1 MTWLG
6 FYTGLQLLEAVGA
19 GPGNER
25 VVVAF
30 RALSILASSRLARS
44 ARGVSRLV
52 PILTGLL
59 RLKPKYQNRTRQTRQ
74 QEQLEEREEQGERER
89 ERGGEVTA
97 WKLNYDDASSFI
109 ELWQVLATLT
119 PRSPRPFCL
128 PQLLLLILRNLFKL
142 CFGFWP
148 IVVRLAVVVM
158 KSANK
163 LMMKYSA
170 EFALRSFCFG
180 FLFWVSFGA
189 NNLARVELGLRG
201 PPPLPPLL
209 CPTCSA
215 SPNSYSLSLSLSLFL
230 SMLPHSCDLWQAED
244 AKERGE

>member
-6 FYTGLQLLEAVGA
+6 FYTGLQLLGAVGA

-74 QEQLEEREEQGERER
+74 QKQLEERER
-89 ERGGEVTA
+89 GEVTA

-119 PRSPRPFCL
+119 PLSPHPS
-128 PQLLLLILRNLFKL
+128 LL
-142 CFGFWP
+142 
-148 IVVRLAVVVM
+148 
-158 KSANK
+158 
-163 LMMKYSA
+163 
-170 EFALRSFCFG
+170 
-180 FLFWVSFGA
+180 
-189 NNLARVELGLRG
+189 
-201 PPPLPPLL
+201 PPPV
-209 CPTCSA
+209 A
-215 SPNSYSLSLSLSLFL
+215 AADF
-230 SMLPHSCDLWQAED
+230 
-244 AKERGE
+244 AKFI

>member
-6 FYTGLQLLEAVGA
+6 FYTGLQLLGAVEA
-19 GPGNER
+19 GPGSER

-74 QEQLEEREEQGERER
+74 QKQLEEREEQGEREG
-89 ERGGEVTA
+89 GGEVTA

-119 PRSPRPFCL
+119 PSPSP
-128 PQLLLLILRNLFKL
+128 
-142 CFGFWP
+142 
-148 IVVRLAVVVM
+148 
-158 KSANK
+158 
-163 LMMKYSA
+163 
-170 EFALRSFCFG
+170 SFC
-180 FLFWVSFGA
+180 
-189 NNLARVELGLRG
+189 
-201 PPPLPPLL
+201 
-209 CPTCSA
+209 C
-215 SPNSYSLSLSLSLFL
+215 
-230 SMLPHSCDLWQAED
+230 
-244 AKERGE
+244 